1 MKKYL
6 PALAL
11 SVSIFALALFALSRA
26 HAWGVPHG
34 RPTKTQTYLVV
45 KIVDESKTN
54 SRNDSKPEMKTEYRV
69 IPTTQFKDEEKRLK
83 DEYAK
88 RRLKWLDEKKTDP
101 TKPMPV
107 RPTIEKIGTPY
118 QTQKGAEEYADKL
131 RDEAEGKD
139 KQNARN

>member
-1 MKKYL
+1 MKKFL
-6 PALAL
+6 PAVAL

-34 RPTKTQTYLVV
+34 SSTKTQTYLVV

-107 RPTIEKIGTPY
+107 RPTIKKIGTPY
-118 QTQKGAEEYADKL
+118 QTQEGAQEYADKL